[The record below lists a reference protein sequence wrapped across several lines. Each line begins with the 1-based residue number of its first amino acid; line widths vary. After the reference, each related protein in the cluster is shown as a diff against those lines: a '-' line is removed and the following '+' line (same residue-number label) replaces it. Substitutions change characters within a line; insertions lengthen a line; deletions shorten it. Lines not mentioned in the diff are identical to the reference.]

1 MQIMRISVSMAILIS
16 IAGCEQ
22 PKAGGTSQTTH
33 GREGASTSKNPGG
46 SVKLFDAEKTYR
58 IEFSAEPSPIGT
70 SAPFLLH
77 VNVTRAS
84 TGEPVGDESSLVVD
98 AAMPEHRHG
107 MNTQPRV
114 SRVGR
119 GQFDVEGMI
128 LHMPGRWE
136 IYFDVTEGAVTR
148 RATLQLELE

>member
-1 MQIMRISVSMAILIS
+1 MAILIS
-16 IAGCEQ
+16 IAGCGQ
-22 PKAGGTSQTTH
+22 PKASGTSQTA
-33 GREGASTSKNPGG
+33 RSQEGASPSKSPGEP
-46 SVKLFDAEKTYR
+46 VKLFDAEKTYR
-58 IEFSAEPSPIGT
+58 IEFSPDPSPIGT
-70 SAPFLLH
+70 SAPFSLH

-84 TGEPVGDESSLVVD
+84 TGEPVGEEASLVVD

-119 GQFDVEGMI
+119 GQFDVEGML